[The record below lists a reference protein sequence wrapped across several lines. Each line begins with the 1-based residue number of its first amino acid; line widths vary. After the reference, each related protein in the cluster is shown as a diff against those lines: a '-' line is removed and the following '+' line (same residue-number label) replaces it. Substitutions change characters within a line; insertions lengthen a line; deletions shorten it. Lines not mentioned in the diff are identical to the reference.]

1 MAGTARTDRRTWFK
15 AARKLHA
22 LAFVL
27 LLLSFATL
35 ARAQHKPKDEECLAC
50 HADPTLTTTDATG
63 RTVSLTVDAEKFKQ
77 SVHGGMFSCVDCH
90 KDVKSSPH
98 ATTPAKIACAQ
109 CHADAQAAY
118 QHSFHATAKKPD
130 GSPAATCV
138 DCHGDA
144 HTILPASDP
153 KSPVYHA
160 NIPATCGTCH
170 GQKFLMQSTGG
181 SSQVFVAYQD
191 SVHGHAVQN
200 GSQTAAVCT
209 DCHGSHEILAA
220 NDARSPINKFN
231 VPATCGKCHGQ
242 VQSVYMQSIHG
253 QAVLRG
259 NWLAPVCTDC
269 HGIHTIMATSNPNS
283 SVSGQNL
290 SSAACTRCHQGVRLT
305 QEFDVPGNRVS
316 TYLDSYHGL
325 ASQGGSLVVANCAS
339 CHGVHNILPSSD
351 PRSTINP
358 ANLDA
363 TCGQCHKGVTQKFTL
378 NKVHV
383 DVVGGRTMDK
393 GTLAV
398 RWIRWFYLPLILL
411 VIGAMFVHNAVLWR
425 AKAIARRRAVG
436 RSVLRMTRNQ
446 RWQHLVLLTSFF
458 VLVVTGFALK
468 YPDSWFA
475 VALGLGE
482 RWRGIIHR
490 VAGVLLIGDGI
501 YHVFYVAFTRDGR
514 KLVRDLLPTPKDA
527 LDAWGTML
535 FYLGLRKEKP
545 KFGRFS
551 YAEKAEYW
559 ALVWGT
565 ALMAI
570 TGIMLWARVSVG
582 NLLAG
587 WWLDAATA
595 VHFYEA
601 VLATLAIL
609 VWHFYQV
616 FFDPDVYPMNWAWRD
631 GKMSVEHYKHEHEL
645 DTQTL
650 AEADAEADAGPDPT
664 AGNIAEKKPEGGPAV
679 E

>member
-1 MAGTARTDRRTWFK
+1 MKVLG
-15 AARKLHA
+15 KLGA
-22 LAFVL
+22 LAMACCLPLWV
-27 LLLSFATL
+27 SPTL
-35 ARAQHKPKDEECLAC
+35 AQPKPKDAECLAC
-50 HADPTLTTTDATG
+50 HADPTLTTTDAHG
-63 RTVSLTVDAEKFKQ
+63 KTVSLTVDAAKLKQ
-77 SVHGGMFSCVDCH
+77 SIHGGMFSCVDCH

-98 ATTPAKIACAQ
+98 ANTPAKVQCAE

-118 QHSFHATAKKPD
+118 RHSYHATAKKPD

-153 KSPVYHA
+153 KSTVYHS

-170 GQKFLMQSTGG
+170 GQKFLMESTGN
-181 SSQVFVAYQD
+181 SNQPFVSYQE
-191 SVHGHAVQN
+191 SVHGRAVEN

-209 DCHGSHEILAA
+209 DCHGSHDILPA
-220 NDARSPINKFN
+220 NDAKSLINKFN
-231 VPATCGKCHGQ
+231 VPATCGKCHAD
-242 VQSVYMQSIHG
+242 VQGVFMQSIHG
-253 QAVLRG
+253 QAISHG
-259 NWLAPVCTDC
+259 NGLAPVCTDC
-269 HGIHTIMATSNPNS
+269 HGIHTIKAPTGPNS
-283 SVSGQNL
+283 SATDETL
-290 SSAACTRCHQGVRLT
+290 SRDTCAGCHQGVRLT
-305 QEFDVPGNRVS
+305 QEFGVVGNRVS
-316 TYLDSYHGL
+316 TYNDSYHGL
-325 ASQGGSLVVANCAS
+325 ASKGGSLTVANCAS

-363 TCGQCHKGVTQKFTL
+363 TCGQCHKGVTKKFTL

-383 DVVGGRTMDK
+383 DVDGGQSMDT

-398 RWIRWFYLPLILL
+398 RWIRWFYIPLILL
-411 VIGAMFVHNAVLWR
+411 VIGGMMLHNAIIWR
-425 AKAIARRRAVG
+425 AKAIARRRAMG
-436 RSVLRMTRNQ
+436 PSMQRMTRNQ
-446 RWQHLVLLTSFF
+446 RRQHLVLLTSFF
-458 VLVVTGFALK
+458 ILVATGFALK

-482 RWRGIIHR
+482 RWRSIIHR
-490 VAGVLLIGDGI
+490 VAGVLLIADGV
-501 YHVFYVAFTRDGR
+501 YHVFYVAFTSDGR

-535 FYLGLRKEKP
+535 FYLGLRSQKP

-565 ALMAI
+565 ALMAV
-570 TGIMLWARVSVG
+570 TGIMLWAKVTVG
-582 NLLAG
+582 NQLAR
-587 WWLDAATA
+587 WWVDAATA

-601 VLATLAIL
+601 ILATLAIL

-631 GKMSVEHYKHEHEL
+631 GKMSVEHYKEEHEL
-645 DTQTL
+645 DSETL
-650 AEADAEADAGPDPT
+650 AEIDETPNSTAENDSAA
-664 AGNIAEKKPEGGPAV
+664 KPEHRPPHQ
-679 E
+679 

>member
-1 MAGTARTDRRTWFK
+1 MKFLG
-15 AARKLHA
+15 KLGA
-22 LAFVL
+22 LALVFCL
-27 LLLSFATL
+27 LGGTSPTQ
-35 ARAQHKPKDEECLAC
+35 AQPKPKDAECLAC
-50 HADPTLTTTDATG
+50 HADPTLTTTDAHG
-63 RTVSLTVDAEKFKQ
+63 KTVSLTVDADKMKQ
-77 SVHGGMFSCVDCH
+77 SIHGGMFSCVDCH

-98 ATTPAKIACAQ
+98 ANTPAKVTCAQ

-118 QHSFHATAKKPD
+118 RHSYHASAKKPD
-130 GSPAATCV
+130 GTPAATCV

-153 KSPVYHA
+153 KSTVYHS
-160 NIPATCGTCH
+160 NIPSTCGTCH
-170 GQKFLMQSTGG
+170 GQKFLMESTGN
-181 SSQVFVAYQD
+181 SNQPFVSYQE
-191 SVHGHAVQN
+191 SVHGRAVEN

-209 DCHGSHEILAA
+209 DCHGAHDILPA
-220 NDARSPINKFN
+220 NNAKSLINKFN

-242 VQSVYMQSIHG
+242 IASVFSQSIHG
-253 QAVLRG
+253 QAISHG
-259 NWLAPVCTDC
+259 NGLAPVCTDC
-269 HGIHTIMATSNPNS
+269 HGIHTIKAPTGPNS
-283 SVSGQNL
+283 SATDETL
-290 SSAACTRCHQGVRLT
+290 SRDTCAGCHQGVRLT
-305 QEFDVPGNRVS
+305 QEFGVVGNRVS
-316 TYLDSYHGL
+316 TYNDSYHGL
-325 ASQGGSLVVANCAS
+325 ASKGGSLTVANCAS

-351 PRSTINP
+351 PHSTINP

-363 TCGQCHKGVTQKFTL
+363 TCGQCHKGVTKKFTL

-383 DVVGGRTMDK
+383 DVDGGQSMDT

-398 RWIRWFYLPLILL
+398 RWIRWFYIPLILL
-411 VIGAMFVHNAVLWR
+411 VIGGMLLHNAILWR
-425 AKAIARRRAVG
+425 AKALARRRAMG
-436 RSVLRMTRNQ
+436 PSVVRMTPNQ
-446 RWQHLVLLTSFF
+446 RRQHLVLLTSFF
-458 VLVVTGFALK
+458 ILVVTGFALK

-475 VALGLGE
+475 VALGMGE
-482 RWRGIIHR
+482 RWRSIIHR
-490 VAGVLLIGDGI
+490 IAGVLLIADGV

-535 FYLGLRKEKP
+535 FYLGLRSQKP

-565 ALMAI
+565 ALMAV
-570 TGIMLWARVSVG
+570 TGIMLWAKITVG
-582 NLLAG
+582 NQLAR
-587 WWLDAATA
+587 WWVDAATA

-601 VLATLAIL
+601 ILATLAIL

-631 GKMSVEHYKHEHEL
+631 GKMSVEHYKEEHEL
-645 DTQTL
+645 DTETL
-650 AEADAEADAGPDPT
+650 TEVADEPHSKQAND
-664 AGNIAEKKPEGGPAV
+664 IAAKPEERPPH